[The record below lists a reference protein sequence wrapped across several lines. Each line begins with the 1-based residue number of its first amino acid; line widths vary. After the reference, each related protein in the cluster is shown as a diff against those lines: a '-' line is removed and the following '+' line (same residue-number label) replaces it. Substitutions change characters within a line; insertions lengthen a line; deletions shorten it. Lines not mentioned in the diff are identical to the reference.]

1 MSRQR
6 RTPIRDSFVQRPPV
20 YGSGAVRSDIKFYQ
34 DIKISSFS
42 RWHTGGAR
50 KGDAKPKN
58 SKNSNELAQRQ
69 AAFCGNVVDGKSQL
83 QATNDGGYFKS
94 TARNPGRAI
103 EDASGRTGWC

>member
-1 MSRQR
+1 M
-6 RTPIRDSFVQRPPV
+6 QRPPV